1 MLVDG
6 KVFIAFLKHLTKY
19 FFHNSDLQLTLNIY
33 EYTEKT
39 SDNQLERIK
48 CKENCGVHRL

>member
-39 SDNQLERIK
+39 SDNQLDRIK